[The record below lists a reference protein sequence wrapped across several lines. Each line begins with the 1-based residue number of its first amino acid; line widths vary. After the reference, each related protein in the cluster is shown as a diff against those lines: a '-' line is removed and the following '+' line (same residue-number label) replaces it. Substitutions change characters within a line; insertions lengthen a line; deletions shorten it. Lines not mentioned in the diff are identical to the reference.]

1 MPATF
6 LFGNDGLMNEKNRT
20 KVPNKKFSIK
30 LPNKMP
36 NIFPSKM
43 PFRIPSLFNM
53 LKKLR

>member
-20 KVPNKKFSIK
+20 KVPNKKFSNK